1 MRSCRESQPF
11 IHRRLKPIHASE
23 IKPQGYGMKTLCLS
37 VLLCC
42 QMLVPAFAQDT
53 GQPIRIAVKEFPP
66 FVFKDQRGFSI
77 DMARIICE
85 RHGLKPEFVYYQTVP
100 AVLDAVQSGECD
112 LNFSGTTIT
121 AGREKKVD
129 FSHPFFDSGLLVAVK
144 STSDNATLHFVF
156 KILKVIGFSLLVFL
170 IGLTVVAHTIW
181 FLERND
187 EDARGFPVD
196 YKKGI
201 VDAYWWAIVT
211 MTTVG
216 YGDKCPKK
224 SLGRII
230 ASVWMIIG
238 IVWFAAFTASLSSSL
253 TINRIGLGEI
263 KGLSDLNTKK
273 VAVIKGTTSEHF
285 MRYHDVTV
293 MLVETLDDL
302 IRSLKDET
310 VEAVVYDAPT
320 LMYLAKKDPD
330 IKVVGEMFNV
340 QKYGIAFPQGEHDSY
355 KEIFNIAILEMQ
367 GSGEYR
373 RIYNK
378 WF

>member
-1 MRSCRESQPF
+1 
-11 IHRRLKPIHASE
+11 
-23 IKPQGYGMKTLCLS
+23 MKIIALS
-37 VLLCC
+37 IYLFCQIVL
-42 QMLVPAFAQDT
+42 PAFAQET
-53 GQPIRIAVKEFPP
+53 TRPIRIAVKEFPP
-66 FVFKDQRGFSI
+66 FVFKDLRGFSI
-77 DMARIICE
+77 DMAKIISE
-85 RHGLKPEFVYYQTVP
+85 RHGLKPEFVYYNTVP
-100 AVLDAVQSGECD
+100 EVLNAVQTGECD

-121 AGREKKVD
+121 AGREKLVD
-129 FSHPFFDSGLLVAVK
+129 FSHPFFDSGLIVAVK
-144 STSDNATLHFVF
+144 ATSENATFNFVW
-156 KILKVIGFSLLVFL
+156 KILKVIGYSLLVFL
-170 IGLTVVAHTIW
+170 IGLTVVAHAIW

-187 EDARGFPVD
+187 EDARSFPVA

-224 SLGRII
+224 VIGRVI

-263 KGLSDLNTKK
+263 KGLTDLNAKE
-273 VAVIKGTTSEHF
+273 VAVIKETTSENF

-293 MLVETLDDL
+293 MTVETLDDL
-302 IRSLKDET
+302 IRSLKAET
-310 VEAVVYDAPT
+310 VEAIVYDAPA
-320 LMYLAKKDPD
+320 LMYIAKKDPE
-330 IKVVGEMFNV
+330 IKVVGEMFDV
-340 QKYGIAFPQGEHDSY
+340 QKYGVAFPQGLSPY

>member
-1 MRSCRESQPF
+1 
-11 IHRRLKPIHASE
+11 
-23 IKPQGYGMKTLCLS
+23 MKIIALS
-37 VLLCC
+37 ICIFCQIVL
-42 QMLVPAFAQDT
+42 PAFAQDA

-66 FVFKDQRGFSI
+66 FVFKDLRGFSI

-85 RHGLKPEFVYYQTVP
+85 RQGLNPEFVYYNTVP
-100 AVLDAVQSGECD
+100 AVLKSVETGECD

-121 AGREKKVD
+121 AGREKRVD
-129 FSHPFFDSGLLVAVK
+129 FSHPFFDSGLIVAVK
-144 STSDNATLHFVF
+144 ATSENATLHFVL
-156 KILKVIGFSLLVFL
+156 KILKVIGYSLLVFL
-170 IGLTVVAHTIW
+170 IGLTVVAHAIW
-181 FLERND
+181 YLERND
-187 EDARGFPVD
+187 ERARSFPVD

-201 VDAYWWAIVT
+201 LDAYWWAIVT

-216 YGDKCPKK
+216 YGDKCPKRVI
-224 SLGRII
+224 GRVI

-238 IVWFAAFTASLSSSL
+238 IIWFAAFTATLSSSL

-263 KGLSDLNTKK
+263 KGLTDLHTKK
-273 VAVIKGTTSEHF
+273 VAVIKGTTSENF
-285 MRYHDVTV
+285 LRYHDVTV

-302 IRSLKDET
+302 VRSLKAET
-310 VEAVVYDAPT
+310 VEAVVYDAPA
-320 LMYLAKKDPD
+320 LMYIAKKDPE
-330 IKVVGEMFNV
+330 IKVVGEMFDV
-340 QKYGIAFPQGEHDSY
+340 QKYGVAFPQGQGSPY